1 MGRIQA
7 FCAWRTQPATAEN
20 VAMGVETWSRP
31 GKFLRLSLPHR
42 HFVNRLNFER
52 RTPGDA
58 YRSRSANLPPRMQ
71 FDEKVSFQL
80 ATGGS
85 SLWLTAS
92 GIAFDVLRPKEIVAT
107 VKAESPR
114 FDRGSSRP
122 KASDVERLVVSEDFV
137 GANPTPGF
145 EPHGPQRGIYNYL
158 IGNDP
163 AKWRTN
169 VTAYNE
175 VVYRN
180 VWDGV
185 DLRLYPLYPNE
196 SGLEQEFVLA
206 PGGDASKIQVAY
218 KGINT
223 LKLADDGSL
232 LILTAFGQWRESPPK
247 VYQEI
252 AGKRVAINAQ
262 MWIRTGL
269 AVWPSAVSTTSTSPI
284 PAKLRGSSPVRLR
297 RNVCDP
303 QSSLLLL

>member
-1 MGRIQA
+1 
-7 FCAWRTQPATAEN
+7 
-20 VAMGVETWSRP
+20 
-31 GKFLRLSLPHR
+31 
-42 HFVNRLNFER
+42 
-52 RTPGDA
+52 
-58 YRSRSANLPPRMQ
+58 MQ

-114 FDRGSSRP
+114 FDCSSSRP

-145 EPHGPQRGIYNYL
+145 EPHGPQPGIYNYL

-185 DLRLYPLYPNE
+185 DLRLYPN
-196 SGLEQEFVLA
+196 GLEQEFVLA

-284 PAKLRGSSPVRLR
+284 PAKLRGSSTVT
-297 RNVCDP
+297 
-303 QSSLLLL
+303 SSNPGKWPDAPEYRTGTSCSAICT

>member
-1 MGRIQA
+1 
-7 FCAWRTQPATAEN
+7 
-20 VAMGVETWSRP
+20 
-31 GKFLRLSLPHR
+31 
-42 HFVNRLNFER
+42 
-52 RTPGDA
+52 
-58 YRSRSANLPPRMQ
+58 MQ

-122 KASDVERLVVSEDFV
+122 KASDVKRLVVSEDFV
-137 GANPTPGF
+137 SAKPTPGF
-145 EPHGPQRGIYNYL
+145 EPHGPQPGIYNYL

-175 VVYRN
+175 VVHRN
-180 VWDGV
+180 VWDGL
-185 DLRLYPLYPNE
+185 DLRFYPNE
-196 SGLEQEFVLA
+196 SGLEQEFVLP

-284 PAKLRGSSPVRLR
+284 PAKLRGSSTVRLR

-303 QSSLLLL
+303 QSSVLLL